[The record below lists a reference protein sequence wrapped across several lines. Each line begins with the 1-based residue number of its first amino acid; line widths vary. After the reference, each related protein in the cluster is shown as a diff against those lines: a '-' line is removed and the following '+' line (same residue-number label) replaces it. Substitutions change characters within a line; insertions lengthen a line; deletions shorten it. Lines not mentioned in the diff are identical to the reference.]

1 MNSKFM
7 QLKLRELLIMV
18 MMIVM
23 AIIEFKRMI
32 RSALDFKLLSKS
44 EKEHSAKF

>member
-1 MNSKFM
+1 MD
-7 QLKLRELLIMV
+7 

-32 RSALDFKLLSKS
+32 RSALDSKLLSKS
-44 EKEHSAKF
+44 AKEHSVKFLNVSTIKQNNWWQ